1 MKTNIENQ
9 TTKYNIRY
17 QRRRRWYKVLSFLS
31 AVVVFVT
38 TYALIIPAITWEKTL
53 ICEKKE
59 HIHDASCYTVDE
71 NSEIRLTCQIE
82 EHIHGDEC
90 FDAPPAA
97 DDGFVCGFP
106 EHMHSDECYF
116 SDGTLKCTLSEHTH
130 SEECIAQA
138 KKLHDDTV
146 SQCRKII
153 DSLDADDID
162 SVSDAYDSLN
172 EMYQPFDD
180 AYYGEQS
187 ISQTEYNSLCKMVD
201 EYSDMVDAL
210 TVGSAVGKIML
221 LGDETPTGKPVDFA
235 DTYGKNR
242 ANEWQVVS
250 GEEGKTV
257 YTLVENEDTKKPVL
271 RLKKTILPAGNEDE
285 FYICL
290 TVEPVFTRDLKEML
304 GQMSLIVSNSKNDV
318 EGIDFG
324 FSIDQKSSL
333 PHDLSDKKAFGFLNS
348 QFSFLIDRNLLENG
362 NFPSWACN
370 GSKQKINIDTVEMV
384 IPNPEKQG
392 SYITVRK
399 EQMNAVL
406 ALPSLGANGTLIYCV
421 PNPDPNSSTKFLTFK
436 TKNKVN
442 QEGTTLY
449 IPDEVYEE
457 MLNHGADLMQWLDPV
472 SDVKFNDSSEF
483 GKIEN
488 DTLSIT
494 IKDQLGDY
502 IDGESFQI
510 LEINGKADY
519 DDEEKMLRWSLA
531 NVEPNKDL
539 TLNEATGLDDP
550 NSAYEYVTGDE
561 DANGNIIKEYYAQK
575 NAYQLIYKIKLDTA
589 KEGFKGVSQL
599 SELDDTKEEKIYDT
613 NSETKIQYKL
623 TENENK
629 IYFADFESPTVRG
642 GQYSFRT
649 QLVDIDTDEPLPDGE
664 FTLTDSSGKPVNVS
678 FADDKYVY
686 SPMSGGTSAAIRSD
700 SSGYVTVS
708 GLPPGKYSL
717 KETKAPPE
725 YSAIDENKDG
735 INEDFSVT
743 DLSYVKYNT
752 FEVKDLIIKNKKCE
766 VYSLE
771 LLKRSD
777 TGSGAVPLA
786 NVKFGIYDGNVS
798 VYELETDSSG
808 KASLPD
814 DVFLNVGTEYTL
826 KEISPPDGYSPP
838 SDTIRF
844 KVDEAFQLTTD
855 TNAVSGYTDI
865 SLSGKL
871 LHITVINVPGV
882 ELPATGGTGTVI
894 IYISG
899 ILLISAAAFMH
910 YCIYKNKRRPAG
922 EE

>member
-71 NSEIRLTCQIE
+71 NGEMRLTCQIE

-97 DDGFVCGFP
+97 DDGFVCGLP

-290 TVEPVFTRDLKEML
+290 TVEPVFTRDLGTMFGNL
-304 GQMSLIVSNSKNDV
+304 DMAISGSKNDF
-318 EGIDFG
+318 ELEFG
-324 FSIDQKSSL
+324 FSVSTDNPNYMTAAALNDKISAGGLSYFSEFSDPFPPECSSI
-333 PHDLSDKKAFGFLNS
+333 KQLNN
-348 QFSFLIDRNLLENG
+348 IAKNLHR
-362 NFPSWACN
+362 
-370 GSKQKINIDTVEMV
+370 
-384 IPNPEKQG
+384 
-392 SYITVRK
+392 ITAI
-399 EQMNAVL
+399 ELQ
-406 ALPSLGANGTLIYCV
+406 I
-421 PNPDPNSSTKFLTFK
+421 PDPNSSGYLTVRKENADLNMSISTTSGLSFVYSVQNSK
-436 TKNKVN
+436 
-442 QEGTTLY
+442 GTYTTHKSASG
-449 IPDEVYEE
+449 ISYEE
-457 MLNHGADLMQWLDPV
+457 GSSTLKIPLVVYNSMINDGVDLMQWLDPV

-502 IDGESFQI
+502 INGESFKI

-519 DDEEKMLRWSLA
+519 DDEEKMLKWSLA

-550 NSAYEYVTGDE
+550 NSAFEYVTGDE

-678 FADDKYVY
+678 FADGKYVY
-686 SPMSGGTSAAIRSD
+686 SPMSGGISAAIRSD

-735 INEDFSVT
+735 INEDFSVA